1 MYCPTCGSEITVE
14 LKYCNRCGANLA
26 LPPSSLP
33 ATLTVPV
40 SLTVPTIVIGLTI
53 TVGLG
58 IILSTIARLAE
69 MHVHPAALTWM
80 VLFSMLTLF
89 GCSAMLIRFWSKM
102 VGVQRQ
108 TSAPQQ
114 NLRPAFERTA
124 PQQLPPRFDPVPSV
138 TEHTTRTFSA
148 VYRDPSERGPQ

>member
-1 MYCPTCGSEITVE
+1 MYCPTCGNEITVE
-14 LKYCNRCGANLA
+14 LKYCNRCGANLT
-26 LPPSSLP
+26 LPPSTLP
-33 ATLTVPV
+33 LVATVPV
-40 SLTVPTIVIGLTI
+40 SLTGPTIVIGLTI
-53 TVGLG
+53 TAGLA

-89 GCSAMLIRFWSKM
+89 GCSAMLIRFWTKM

-108 TSAPQQ
+108 PQAPPQ
-114 NLRPAFERTA
+114 NMSAFERAT

-138 TEHTTRTFSA
+138 TEHTTRTFSSA
-148 VYRDPSERGPQ
+148 YRDSSERGSQ